1 MKTTALIT
9 KQSIIKLI
17 LFVSLLLTASC
28 DNTCTQM
35 PLTREKERPN
45 VTLQTTD
52 ISKLGSINTNQLV
65 IEIQGKIEEN
75 QINDA
80 STLCVVLIPEGT
92 PICGSVSEFRK
103 IKQSLDKDN
112 PYVLLPKNEG
122 AVYYGA
128 DLSAN
133 QKGEF
138 SPRIF
143 LEGGLQVEGGLQAGD
158 YMAYLIVHHI
168 TYGTYC
174 STKGHPVIVPEVA
187 PVDPTPTITMNS
199 AKSKI
204 TRELSNNDPILIID
218 AQATAEN
225 YDQKKGGFLFIEE
238 KDIQVEPIKLLA
250 GLIKDEQSIPIT
262 TGFQKMDDIPGI
274 IIHSFQDGA
283 NSAKAKNI
291 NVLSGVDNRKPK
303 LFETGVTY
311 QVYAY
316 MVNEINDGE
325 LNFVVSE
332 QPIAFTIPTPE
343 AKLQMVSASIN
354 PIIQNLD
361 EDPSKINMNLVGKI
375 DFMKDVRN
383 PQVGFLF
390 VESTLT
396 SYEDAVNDIETLL
409 KESNNVDGFYKKDGT
424 TNIIYAKAAR
434 ANLYIGEQPFNL
446 RSIESPFE
454 LGKEYYV
461 YFWLKDG
468 SGEIFVSGNS
478 YTTLLIPKVELEV
491 KEFSFNR
498 MGEDLIIEHEEKVK
512 NNQPTRGIV
521 GYLLCQ
527 EEAIQ
532 NISLIFENTSQ
543 YIAASKQTNQS
554 PNLISLDKKVAFLDL
569 PTLNDKRKFTAECN
583 RMFENVPDSTK
594 YIPYLMHAT
603 ENAIFYKKAEGKHFT
618 WYESNH
624 KVDRTSLN
632 LDIDGNGEIKSFE
645 VSYTIVS
652 DKFTSIKI
660 MEKSDVGGAEQWNQV
675 ILAADGSNR
684 GKIKKIMSQIV
695 RGDNAD
701 ARIEEIFA
709 IDKDIIT
716 RERGE

>member
-1 MKTTALIT
+1 
-9 KQSIIKLI
+9 
-17 LFVSLLLTASC
+17 
-28 DNTCTQM
+28 
-35 PLTREKERPN
+35 
-45 VTLQTTD
+45 
-52 ISKLGSINTNQLV
+52 
-65 IEIQGKIEEN
+65 
-75 QINDA
+75 
-80 STLCVVLIPEGT
+80 
-92 PICGSVSEFRK
+92 
-103 IKQSLDKDN
+103 
-112 PYVLLPKNEG
+112 
-122 AVYYGA
+122 
-128 DLSAN
+128 
-133 QKGEF
+133 
-138 SPRIF
+138 
-143 LEGGLQVEGGLQAGD
+143 
-158 YMAYLIVHHI
+158 
-168 TYGTYC
+168 
-174 STKGHPVIVPEVA
+174 
-187 PVDPTPTITMNS
+187 
-199 AKSKI
+199 
-204 TRELSNNDPILIID
+204 
-218 AQATAEN
+218 
-225 YDQKKGGFLFIEE
+225 
-238 KDIQVEPIKLLA
+238 
-250 GLIKDEQSIPIT
+250 
-262 TGFQKMDDIPGI
+262 
-274 IIHSFQDGA
+274 
-283 NSAKAKNI
+283 
-291 NVLSGVDNRKPK
+291 
-303 LFETGVTY
+303 
-311 QVYAY
+311 
-316 MVNEINDGE
+316 
-325 LNFVVSE
+325 
-332 QPIAFTIPTPE
+332 
-343 AKLQMVSASIN
+343 
-354 PIIQNLD
+354 
-361 EDPSKINMNLVGKI
+361 
-375 DFMKDVRN
+375 
-383 PQVGFLF
+383 LF